1 MKKQVK
7 FQAREYVI
15 ELNADGS
22 LLINDEK
29 FEPII
34 SNDGLTN
41 FYRVTVDNEQFTI
54 EIQGEKI
61 LVDGEEVSLS
71 SKPYLDTLINQKGS
85 NVKKEMDIKAPIP
98 GKILQILVKKDQEVL
113 KDQELIILEAMK
125 MRNRIL
131 APRDGKVKK
140 ILVKEND
147 SVNQDQQMVILE

>member
-1 MKKQVK
+1 MKKKVK
-7 FQAREYVI
+7 FQAREYII
-15 ELNADGS
+15 ELNEDGS
-22 LLINDEK
+22 LLIDDEK
-29 FEPII
+29 FEPTI
-34 SNDGLTN
+34 SNDGLIN
-41 FYRVTVDNEQFTI
+41 FYRVTVDNEHFTI

-61 LVDGEEVSLS
+61 LVDGEEVTLT
-71 SKPYLDTLINQKGS
+71 SKPYLDTLMNQKGS
-85 NVKKEMDIKAPIP
+85 NVKKEMSIKAPIP
-98 GKILQILVKKDQEVL
+98 GKILQILVKKEQEVQ